1 MTHLNGIVA
10 VCTWMATV
18 LGSALL
24 ARRLLP
30 DQRELSRK
38 LVHIGTGA
46 VIPIAWWFAIPA
58 VLAIPFAVTV
68 TLMTAINHQ
77 WRFVPAVEDVDRNS
91 YGTIAYGIAITTLL
105 VLFWPERADAVCSGV
120 MVMAI
125 GDGLA
130 GLIGRAVSSPR
141 WQLMGQT
148 KSLAGTCTMAAAS
161 LTVLFSVTVCTGIPL
176 PWSNLVVLAAVAT
189 ALEQLSPAGID
200 NLTVPLATGLIW
212 ASSSS

>member
-1 MTHLNGIVA
+1 MSHLNGIVA
-10 VCTWMATV
+10 VCLWIATV
-18 LGSALL
+18 FVAAVL
-24 ARRLLP
+24 ARQLLP
-30 DQRELSRK
+30 DQRELGRK

-58 VLAIPFAVTV
+58 VLAIPFAVIV
-68 TLMTAINHQ
+68 TLVTAINHQ

-91 YGTIAYGIAITTLL
+91 YGTIAYGMAITTLL

-148 KSLAGTCTMAAAS
+148 KSLAGTCTMAAATMVV
-161 LTVLFSVTVCTGIPL
+161 LITVAVCTGITLPL
-176 PWSNLVVLAAVAT
+176 TTLVVLATIAT
-189 ALEQLSPAGID
+189 GLEQFSPAGID
-200 NLTVPLATGLIW
+200 NLTVPLATGLLW
-212 ASSSS
+212 AYAVS